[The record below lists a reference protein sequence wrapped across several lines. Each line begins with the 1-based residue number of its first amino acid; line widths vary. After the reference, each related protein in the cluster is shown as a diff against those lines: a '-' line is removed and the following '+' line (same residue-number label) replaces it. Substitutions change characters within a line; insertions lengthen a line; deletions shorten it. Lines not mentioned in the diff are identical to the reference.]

1 MRVANH
7 KRLKEMQGG
16 RLHYIDYSRGLAIIS
31 VICVH
36 VFDGAMDIHFCQNR
50 NIVKA
55 IITSLAYLP
64 MLFIISGSLCAKTL
78 YNKSNTTAYV
88 TLKFLKNSLLPFY
101 SLSILF
107 LIFHLIGSQFS
118 DKFKN
123 IYSMTNA
130 IITFRINEDLPS
142 GVLWYLFTLF
152 LCYMTAI
159 FWERCLRGNLG
170 ILLLLSIMLRLLALF
185 RNIELFS
192 IGDYTGNLCY
202 FLFGLYFSKKLL
214 HLNYGLR
221 FLSYCIVAY
230 VIAISCSLF
239 HLDIHGF
246 FRTVSTFM
254 GPLLILII
262 FHRLEVFSNN
272 ITLRIIEFIGIN
284 SLIVYVFHSSVF
296 KIVTPLF
303 YRIGLQNSYSGFVL
317 WIVSG
322 IVCPL
327 VIGELLSLFPHIYK
341 ILFFRE
347 PSTTIRQAFVWSR
360 NKSVIN
366 A

>member
-1 MRVANH
+1 
-7 KRLKEMQGG
+7 MQSG

-64 MLFIISGSLCAKTL
+64 MFFIISGSLCAKTL

-107 LIFHLIGSQFS
+107 LIFHLFGSQFS
-118 DKFKN
+118 YKFKGF
-123 IYSMTNA
+123 YSMTNA

-142 GVLWYLFTLF
+142 GVLWFLFTLF
-152 LCYMTAI
+152 LCYMTVI
-159 FWERCLRGNLG
+159 FWERCLRGKLG
-170 ILLLLSIMLRLLALF
+170 ILLLLSIMLKLLALC
-185 RNIELFS
+185 RNIDLFS
-192 IGDYTGNLCY
+192 IGAYTGNLCY

-214 HLNYGLR
+214 QVNCSLR
-221 FLSYCIVAY
+221 FACYCIVAY
-230 VIAISCSLF
+230 TIAISCSLF
-239 HLDIHGF
+239 HIDIHGIL
-246 FRTVSTFM
+246 RTFSTFV
-254 GPLLILII
+254 GPLSILII
-262 FHRLEVFSNN
+262 FKRLEAFDDNLF
-272 ITLRIIEFIGIN
+272 LRIIEFIGIN
-284 SLIVYVFHSSVF
+284 SLIIFVFHSSVF

-303 YRIGLQNSYSGFVL
+303 YRIDLQNSYIGFVL
-317 WIVSG
+317 WLVTG

-347 PSTTIRQAFVWSR
+347 PSVTVRQAFVWSG
-360 NKSVIN
+360 NKSVTN